1 MHKLEDI
8 EWKFGVTAANSELEH
23 VRSPNLC
30 DPLRFCACGIVS
42 VQMCVCAYPFVSGRH
57 HVPAAEAGVAAWLRA
72 AARARGAES
81 AAILRVPLADG
92 EIARHHGL
100 SPSDLR
106 AKSFKTF
113 VFI

>member
-1 MHKLEDI
+1 M
-8 EWKFGVTAANSELEH
+8 
-23 VRSPNLC
+23 
-30 DPLRFCACGIVS
+30 
-42 VQMCVCAYPFVSGRH
+42 CAYPFVTGRD
-57 HVPAAEAGVAAWLRA
+57 HVPAVEAGVATWLRA
-72 AARARGAES
+72 AARARRAES

-106 AKSFKTF
+106 ANAVKTT